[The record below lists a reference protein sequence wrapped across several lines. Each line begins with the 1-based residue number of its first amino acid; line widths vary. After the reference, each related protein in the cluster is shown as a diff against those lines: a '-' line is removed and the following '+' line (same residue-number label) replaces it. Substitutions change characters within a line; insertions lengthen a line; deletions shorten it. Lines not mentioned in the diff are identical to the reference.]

1 MGTIIFMRM
10 FPDQDPV
17 DPGDDDDDEDVPIG

>member
-17 DPGDDDDDEDVPIG
+17 DPDDDEDEDVPIG